1 MYRIISQYFK
11 YFLLNSS
18 NHPMTIAV
26 RLKRMFNILWFEYF
40 AIMLG
45 IFIKC
50 IIWNLIGDDFCCYI
64 QILQSFDC
72 QDLFWLK
79 KQFGS
84 IRILSVIWISFSGI
98 DEICLFTIVK
108 LHEGQNFVPCI
119 RLGNKQGTKSGRI
132 DTMLYYSCVFNV
144 VIINIIEIG
153 LFLLL
158 LSIIRCVICW

>member
-1 MYRIISQYFK
+1 MAQMYRIISQYFK

-18 NHPMTIAV
+18 NYTITIAV
-26 RLKRMFNILWFEYF
+26 RLKRMFNRLLFEYF

-79 KQFGS
+79 KQFSS
-84 IRILSVIWISFSGI
+84 IQILSVIWISFSGI
-98 DEICLFTIVK
+98 DKICLFIIVK

-119 RLGNKQGTKSGRI
+119 RSGNKRGTKSWKI
-132 DTMLYYSCVFNV
+132 DTILYYSFAFNV
-144 VIINIIEIG
+144 LIIN
-153 LFLLL
+153 
-158 LSIIRCVICW
+158 VI